1 MDINGDGLANVVD
14 IVSLVNTIFGGAE
27 VTNELLCIYDLT
39 GDGVINV
46 VDIVALVNYI
56 LS

>member
-1 MDINGDGLANVVD
+1 MDLNGDGLTNVVD

-27 VTNELLCIYDLT
+27 VTNELLCVYDLT